1 MTSTVPGP
9 VRVGAASR
17 PVSSTRSP
25 KTDGHPVEIYIY
37 PTPQGLAPQGL
48 APQHHV
54 HTRRALLWIVAAH
67 RA

>member
-37 PTPQGLAPQGL
+37 PTPQGLAPQ
-48 APQHHV
+48 HHV